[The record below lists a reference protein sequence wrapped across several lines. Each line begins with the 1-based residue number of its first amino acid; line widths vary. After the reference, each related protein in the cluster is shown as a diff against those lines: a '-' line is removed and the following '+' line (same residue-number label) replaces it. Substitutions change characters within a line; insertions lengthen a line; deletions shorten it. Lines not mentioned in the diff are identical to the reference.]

1 MDEIA
6 QFTCSFGKI
15 CYILASLLKMEE
27 IMSKIITILSATL
40 MAAGAIGG
48 SSLTVTA
55 PVSAAEP
62 TGLQENTDDG
72 IFRVM
77 RLDPYAGM
85 MRLKLVIPEGKTLK
99 RVVTA
104 RPDEDRY
111 RLMLELDAA
120 ALKVLDGGA
129 EGLILSEFAN
139 PELMMLGQVFDNWV
153 GFSVYDYL
161 ETGLRF
167 LELNPADVMYVGI
180 LLQDTETGEEIRY
193 YHKVNYRSCAHE
205 QVIISGDIIM
215 CEVEHGEGKSIY
227 VPEATELTGEAPTW
241 EEELVILAKDTV
253 KEYFDELKALE
264 KAKDE
269 GGKIEVGQIE
279 ALKVKGEGMDF
290 AKFPELSEIKAIKA
304 DFLMRV
310 EALNSTETGTGQ
322 GTGQGTGMGQGSGHG
337 SNQLPSSGLGVSG
350 NSGVQSATKP
360 QSVVEIQSASRVQ
373 STSGSSTESEG
384 ENDARVEQVSE
395 FGMGLS
401 GEWVEDQEELAVP
414 KLGGSWAERY
424 GIALLIAGA
433 SLIGVTGW
441 FLIGMLIKKRKR
453 DER

>member
-1 MDEIA
+1 
-6 QFTCSFGKI
+6 
-15 CYILASLLKMEE
+15 
-27 IMSKIITILSATL
+27 MSKIITILSATL

-48 SSLTVTA
+48 SSLVVTA
-55 PVSAAEP
+55 PVSAVAEP
-62 TGLQENTDDG
+62 IGLQENTDDG

-104 RPDEDRY
+104 RPAEDQY
-111 RLMLELDAA
+111 RLMPELDTA
-120 ALKVLDGGA
+120 ALRILDGNV
-129 EGLILSEFAN
+129 EELILSEFAN

-167 LELNPADVMYVGI
+167 LELNPADVMYVGV
-180 LLQDTETGEEIRY
+180 LLQDTETGEETRY

-215 CEVEHGEGKSIY
+215 CEVEHGAGKSIY
-227 VPEATELTGEAPTW
+227 VPEATGLTGEAPTW

-264 KAKDE
+264 KVKDE

-279 ALKVKGEGMDF
+279 ALKIKGEGMDF

-304 DFLMRV
+304 DYLMRV

-337 SNQLPSSGLGVSG
+337 SNQLSSSGLGVSG
-350 NSGVQSATKP
+350 NSGAQSATKP
-360 QSVVEIQSASRVQ
+360 QSVIEIQSGSIVQ
-373 STSGSSTESEG
+373 SASGGSTESEG
-384 ENDARVEQVSE
+384 ENDAKVEQVSE

-401 GEWVEDQEELAVP
+401 GERVEDQEELMVP

-441 FLIGMLIKKRKR
+441 FLIGVFIKKRKR
-453 DER
+453 DGR

>member
-48 SSLTVTA
+48 SSLVATA
-55 PVSAAEP
+55 PVSAVAEP

-85 MRLKLVIPEGKTLK
+85 IRLKLVIPEGKTLK

-104 RPDEDRY
+104 RPAEDQY
-111 RLMLELDAA
+111 RLMPELDTA
-120 ALKVLDGGA
+120 ALRILDGNV
-129 EGLILSEFAN
+129 EELILSEFAN

-167 LELNPADVMYVGI
+167 LELNPADVMYVGV
-180 LLQDTETGEEIRY
+180 LLQDTETGEETRY

-215 CEVEHGEGKSIY
+215 CEVEHGAGKSIY
-227 VPEATELTGEAPTW
+227 VPEATGLTGEAPTW

-253 KEYFDELKALE
+253 REYFDELKALE
-264 KAKDE
+264 KVKDE
-269 GGKIEVGQIE
+269 GGKIEAGQIE
-279 ALKVKGEGMDF
+279 ALKIKGEGMDF

-310 EALNSTETGTGQ
+310 EALNSAETGTGQ
-322 GTGQGTGMGQGSGHG
+322 GTGQGTGMGQGSGHE

-350 NSGVQSATKP
+350 NSGAQSATKP
-360 QSVVEIQSASRVQ
+360 QSGSRVQ

-395 FGMGLS
+395 FGMGLG
-401 GEWVEDQEELAVP
+401 GEWVKDQEELAVP
-414 KLGGSWAERY
+414 KLGGSWVEQY